1 MAKEIFAAVV
11 LVLCFSVAWSS
22 PLAQNLQNLYEYD
35 VVDLEDLSEDREIFD
50 ADTAGP
56 PVPGDEFNR
65 EEEMGEDRNSASI
78 EKIDTKLGLTKS
90 KNLDQYDMLIGKE
103 LARDH
108 DIVSKDKA
116 GPPVSGSEFNRE
128 EEEESADRNAI
139 IHGVAYGKWPKKI
152 IPFII
157 SDKYTEDE
165 RNIIIQAMKV
175 YHSKTCIRFKN
186 KLDSDE
192 NYVHIF
198 QGSGCYSHIGMRG
211 FGEQELSLGNGC
223 VYESIVLHELMHA
236 AGFEHE
242 QSRIDRDKYITVNFD
257 NVEDKQAHNFKKY
270 DKDSF
275 TDLGT
280 KYDLC
285 SLMHYDEYAFT
296 KESGKKTIVLKR
308 ANPCKYTVGTAE
320 SFTKIDLL
328 KINKLYKC
336 NGEETIEATTAI
348 TEEIFP
354 TTAITE
360 EIFPTTEDGTNNTDG
375 WTGVTEEIFPTTEG
389 WTNNTDGWTGVI
401 KEIVPTTEGWTN
413 NTDGWTGVTEDWTN
427 NTDGWT
433 GVTEDWTGV
442 TEDWTNNTDGWTVV
456 TEGWTNNTG
465 GWTDTTDDGT
475 IKTDNGTATSKPMSY
490 SWRLID
496 NIF

>member
-128 EEEESADRNAI
+128 EEESADRNAI
-139 IHGVAYGKWPKKI
+139 IHGVAYSKWPKKI

-401 KEIVPTTEGWTN
+401 EEIFPTAEGWTN
-413 NTDGWTGVTEDWTN
+413 NTDGWTGVTEDGTD
-427 NTDGWT
+427 NTDGL
-433 GVTEDWTGV
+433 
-442 TEDWTNNTDGWTVV
+442 
-456 TEGWTNNTG
+456 
-465 GWTDTTDDGT
+465 TDTTDDGT